1 MDNDHRRH
9 HHLATDPTTA
19 IAYARI
25 ADRHDSAQRH
35 RHLDPDDPRVH
46 ASPGPLMR
54 TVNRIAAWW
63 RRGPTGVIAAQ
74 VTQRAKKS
82 GAGPETDLLSL
93 LRC

>member
-1 MDNDHRRH
+1 MDDYRNL

-19 IAYARI
+19 LAYARI
-25 ADRHDSAQRH
+25 ADRHACAQKH
-35 RHLDPDDPRVH
+35 RRPDPDDPRVH

-54 TVNRIAAWW
+54 TVHRIAAWW
-63 RRGPTGVIAAQ
+63 RRGPTGVVAAQ

-82 GAGPETDLLSL
+82 GVGPQSDLPSL